1 MHEAC
6 FESKRLSMPPELIL
20 KRLLLSKRREFARER
35 ERVERGQQFLEK
47 RRREQI
53 EKELNGYVEWI
64 SRAEDVIL
72 NEERTTEEERLH
84 IMDIK
89 HRREVQRKKREKE
102 EKAKEAGQTTTQKAS
117 TEDDEDMNEE
127 DEEEEEGE

>member
-1 MHEAC
+1 M
-6 FESKRLSMPPELIL
+6 
-20 KRLLLSKRREFARER
+20 
-35 ERVERGQQFLEK
+35 ERGQKFLED
-47 RRREQI
+47 RRRAQI

-64 SRAEDVIL
+64 SKAEDVIL

-89 HRREVQRKKREKE
+89 HRREVQRKKKEREEKE
-102 EKAKEAGQTTTQKAS
+102 KKQGQGQTQKAS

-127 DEEEEEGE
+127 DEEEEEGESQSNCCASGSSRSDYPDHLKLQMFASLKR